1 MAKIKVY
8 NHSTG
13 SRLTSKEIAKLSED
27 LTSAQFKEACRGD
40 HVNYGFF
47 TKKEGKGTKVGA
59 IGVGK
64 GASRV
69 YYQRDELTDSELNE
83 IKDLNFKR
91 VMGMRMTKT
100 VKDFKGLINA
110 ANDSIHNWTE
120 EEAGKIM
127 ATLQAQVVILE
138 NKLFNVKEAKK
149 SKDYVYEV

>member
-13 SRLTSKEIAKLSED
+13 SRLTTKEIKALPED
-27 LTSAQFKEACRGD
+27 LTGSALKEACRGD

-64 GASRV
+64 GVSRV
-69 YYQRDELTDSELNE
+69 YYQRDELTYSELNE